1 MKKMV
6 TAGLAIACAAAL
18 FTACSGSKGSKAG
31 GASDKAVG
39 YTFGEGKTFHSD
51 EKETY
56 SISFSD
62 ASWYAMQDT
71 WKTEGVFK
79 DIEDTTNVHLDI
91 TSYDSGDYGQKVN
104 LAINSGSATYII
116 PKIYSEDQYV
126 AGGGVV
132 PVSDYTQYMPNFTAF
147 VNKYNMNPDLDTIRQ
162 SDGKFYRLPGM
173 HQAALQDYTI
183 MVRED
188 IFEAAGYNIR
198 ELENIVEHAIV
209 LSENGVIRLEDLP
222 ENVQEEAREKTL
234 AIPHQKTEQE
244 VTALPLQS
252 STVSAKSETTRGIT
266 DDEDASG
273 EILSLEEMERRHI
286 LHALSV
292 CKNNKTEVC
301 KKLGISRATLWRKLK
316 ELQIAVED

>member
-1 MKKMV
+1 MKKIV
-6 TAGLAIACAAAL
+6 TAGVAIVCAAAL
-18 FTACSGSKGSKAG
+18 FTACSGAKKSTAG

-39 YTFGEGKTFHSD
+39 YTFGEGVTFHSD

-71 WKTEGVFK
+71 WKTEGIFK
-79 DIEDTTNVHLDI
+79 DIEDVTNVHLDI

-132 PVSDYTQYMPNFTAF
+132 AVSDYTQYMPYFTAF

-198 ELENIVEHAIV
+198 ELP
-209 LSENGVIRLEDLP
+209 RY
-222 ENVQEEAREKTL
+222 
-234 AIPHQKTEQE
+234 
-244 VTALPLQS
+244 
-252 STVSAKSETTRGIT
+252 
-266 DDEDASG
+266 ASG
-273 EILSLEEMERRHI
+273 SSSGLYNHGS
-286 LHALSV
+286 
-292 CKNNKTEVC
+292 
-301 KKLGISRATLWRKLK
+301 
-316 ELQIAVED
+316 